1 MSTGTRVYI
10 EKLSACGVVDTV
22 SDELVLVHLDNDDW
36 ATVNIDMLEVLH

>member
-22 SDELVLVHLDNDDW
+22 SDELVLVHLDSDEW
-36 ATVNIDMLEVLH
+36 ATVNLDMVEVLH